1 MGWGVQVTARPTIEE
16 PEHGHPDLHA
26 AGQIV
31 ASSPREIFWR
41 LFRRD
46 RAAMASLVF
55 LAIMILLAITAPLI
69 SSHIMHHGPNQLF
82 ITETLDQ
89 FALPTGPS
97 KQFWFGPDA
106 AARDLAVRVLYG
118 ARTSLIV
125 AFFAT
130 GISVAIG
137 VTVGLI
143 SGFYRG

>member
-82 ITETLDQ
+82 ITETLDNHGCAHIAYADDNTVNLLRAANQ
-89 FALPTGPS
+89 TTGPC
-97 KQFWFGPDA
+97 
-106 AARDLAVRVLYG
+106 L
-118 ARTSLIV
+118 
-125 AFFAT
+125 
-130 GISVAIG
+130 
-137 VTVGLI
+137 
-143 SGFYRG
+143 